1 MIPKQLVTYM
11 LQDLSQCDSDR
22 VELLVM
28 RAQSDLKDS
37 VMKQQ
42 AKALEHLQI
51 KYVSMKEAYDMC
63 IEDRTALE
71 VAAKDCDR
79 RVKRARRWSAAGWIL
94 STVLVG
100 ALVVQ

>member
-1 MIPKQLVTYM
+1 M

-22 VELLVM
+22 VELVIM

-37 VMKQQ
+37 LMKQQ
-42 AKALEHLQI
+42 TKALEHLQL

-63 IEDRTALE
+63 VEDRTALE
-71 VAAKDCDR
+71 VAAKDCDK
-79 RVKRARRWSAAGWIL
+79 RVGRMGKWAAAGWIL